1 MSILKDLENAWI
13 SPTGRVV
20 VKHSK
25 FFNERSWHS
34 ELALCLLADIWKI
47 ADIMDAFEKI
57 EDENSFMTAT
67 DRLEKF
73 GWIRLHTSVLTKFL
87 IPKKA
92 TKKQEKIILDWCIEN
107 SVAYNDAIE

>member
-1 MSILKDLENAWI
+1 MSILKKLESAWI

-20 VKHSK
+20 VKHEK
-25 FFNERSWHS
+25 FFNERSWHN

-47 ADIMDAFEKI
+47 DDILDAFEKM

-67 DRLEKF
+67 DNLEKL

-92 TKKQEKIILDWCIEN
+92 TKKQERTILDWCIEN
-107 SVAYNDAIE
+107 NITYKDAIE